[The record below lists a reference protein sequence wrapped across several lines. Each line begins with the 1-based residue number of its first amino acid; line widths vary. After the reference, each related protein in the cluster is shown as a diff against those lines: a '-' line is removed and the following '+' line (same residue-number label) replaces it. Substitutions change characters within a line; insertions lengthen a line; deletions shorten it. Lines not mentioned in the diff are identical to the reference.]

1 MIPND
6 AKLSKD
12 GLAKLIEVIFLR
24 DLMYMSMSKIRFLAG
39 RERA

>member
-1 MIPND
+1 MIPNGP
-6 AKLSKD
+6 KLNKD

-39 RERA
+39 GERA